1 MATEQIMQKFT
12 EAMKEKITKTSKK
25 PKRVSKRP
33 KSKTKL
39 PEKNEKQEKEE
50 IDMFIKDIL
59 GSSNDENSDSSE
71 NPKPVAL
78 RTRSSRKPVH
88 STDPKVKLEVPPKK
102 AQVAKSKTKLKEKKM
117 PDTPDFAHK
126 TKLEVD
132 SLKQFDIDL
141 REEVKSVKEENPSS

>member
-1 MATEQIMQKFT
+1 MATEQIMQKFA

-88 STDPKVKLEVPPKK
+88 SIDPKVKLEVPPKK